1 MIYTNLLDNLPAIIG
16 LLIAGLW
23 LIHKSIFIAYRLDII
38 TEMFSWLKQKSI
50 IIPSL
55 LFIISPFVSTSI
67 FEISVENVDNF
78 IKAFTPITCVAAY
91 IAYQQYQINRQQLRK
106 SLSEKRLE
114 IYVLAMTLFTSVQM
128 NNSIEIIQDKINSY
142 LPRLFEA
149 EFLFGEEVNQK
160 LREIY
165 DKANELVIL
174 KKIIDET
181 NKHGKEQQESNSSE
195 WYNINEGDIKS
206 EAQRNGEKLNICTKQ
221 IKEIRK
227 WFEVQTPSEITSL
240 FYPYINLSNIG
251 IDKNKN

>member
-1 MIYTNLLDNLPAIIG
+1 MIYTNL
-16 LLIAGLW
+16 
-23 LIHKSIFIAYRLDII
+23 
-38 TEMFSWLKQKSI
+38 
-50 IIPSL
+50 
-55 LFIISPFVSTSI
+55 
-67 FEISVENVDNF
+67 VDDL

-221 IKEIRK
+221 IKEVIK